1 MAQLVPL
8 AQVVSLEQPVL
19 LVQLGSMDFLQQ
31 MVQLELHGPSGP
43 TGFPGPAGANSLD
56 GATAATG
63 ALEPAGTCAHCEL
76 RNILGIISLKY
87 YLIHSACI
95 NEINE

>member
-1 MAQLVPL
+1 MLL
-8 AQVVSLEQPVL
+8 LLSCLDFLEQMG
-19 LVQLGSMDFLQQ
+19 QT
-31 MVQLELHGPSGP
+31 VQLELHGPSGP

-76 RNILGIISLKY
+76 RNILDNISLKY

-95 NEINE
+95 NESNKFFLLLL